1 MKERIQRFVWDLNR
15 FGLTPG
21 KMVARVINRVEPR
34 VVVISVPKAGTHLV
48 ERLLCLHPRM
58 YRPLVSTLHSH
69 NVERYGGLS
78 SILNRLRP
86 GGILITHL
94 HYSEEVN
101 NLLINSGVKVIV
113 VIRDPRDIVVSRA
126 FYVARNP
133 AHHYYKYAVNLSLK
147 ERLYRAIV
155 GDPEHG
161 YLSIRQTLEWFA
173 GWLETEYFLIRYE
186 QVLDDSHRSH
196 VVRDLFVYLGIPL
209 SDKYVA
215 HISQRAISN
224 TSPTFRKGSSG
235 EWRQHFDQEL
245 FELFLRTCGDLMERY
260 GYG

>member
-21 KMVARVINRVEPR
+21 KLVARAINRTEPR

-48 ERLLCLHPRM
+48 ERLLCLHPRV
-58 YRPLVSTLHSH
+58 YRPLVRTLHPQ

-78 SILNRLRP
+78 AVLNRLKP
-86 GGILITHL
+86 GGVLITHL

-113 VIRDPRDIVVSRA
+113 VIRDPRDIVVSQA
-126 FYVARNP
+126 FYMARNP
-133 AHHYYKYAVNLSLK
+133 EHPYHKYASNLSLK

-155 GDPEHG
+155 GDLEHR
-161 YLSIRQTLEWFA
+161 YPSIRQTLECFA
-173 GWLETEYFLIRYE
+173 GWLETECFLIRYE
-186 QVLDDSHRSH
+186 QAVDDSHRPH
-196 VVRDLFVYLGIPL
+196 VVQRLFTYLGMQL
-209 SDKYVA
+209 SNESIA

-224 TSPTFRKGSSG
+224 ASPTFRKGSSG
-235 EWRQHFDQEL
+235 EWKQYFDEEL
-245 FELFLRTCGDLMERY
+245 FELFLKTCGDLMEKY
-260 GYG
+260 GYE